1 MGNKTKE
8 ELDEYKQL
16 LQNNAAISQ
25 KLHNRVDDLNKENI
39 KLRGD
44 TSLLNMK
51 SELKVKDNQIKRLG
65 DVENELIRTQ
75 TDLKLNKLKLKD
87 ITRENES
94 LKMNEKE

>member
-1 MGNKTKE
+1 MGKKCFNSPLLIIYEIYLAKYLQLQDKGKIFKIGVELNKTKE

-25 KLHNRVDDLNKENI
+25 KLHDRVDDLNKENI

-51 SELKVKDNQIKRLG
+51 SELKVKDNQI
-65 DVENELIRTQ
+65 
-75 TDLKLNKLKLKD
+75 
-87 ITRENES
+87 
-94 LKMNEKE
+94 